1 MLINVRLYL
10 WGDKLD
16 PQRITEILGVTPS
29 ESRAKGETS
38 IISTGKVV
46 TAKIGFWC
54 FSTRDT
60 GLKSL
65 ELAEH
70 IELLRSQ
77 FGASWTKIVSLP
89 DVQDACVDI
98 FIAISEE
105 EQEDT
110 TCYFEMSPKN
120 VPDLQQVGLRVRF
133 AVAFT
138 GTTAKIH
145 EEP

>member
-1 MLINVRLYL
+1 MLINVALYL

-16 PQRITEILGVTPS
+16 PQRITEILGVAPS
-29 ESRAKGETS
+29 DSRAKGQTS
-38 IISTGKVV
+38 ILSTNTVV

-54 FSTRDT
+54 FSTHEA
-60 GLKSL
+60 GLKSF

-70 IELLRSQ
+70 IEFLRSQ

-98 FIAISEE
+98 FIAIGEE

-120 VPDLQQVGLRVRF
+120 VSDLQQVGLRVQ
-133 AVAFT
+133 VT
-138 GTTAKIH
+138 VSYPGTTGKIH